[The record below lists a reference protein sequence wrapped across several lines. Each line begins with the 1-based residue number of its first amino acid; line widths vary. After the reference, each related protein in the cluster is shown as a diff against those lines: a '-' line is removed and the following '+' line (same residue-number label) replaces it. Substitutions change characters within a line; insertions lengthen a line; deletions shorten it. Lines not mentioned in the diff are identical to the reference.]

1 MKIKLLPKFIL
12 SLGVIGV
19 ILTIAISLF
28 SYRSSRSY
36 LENLYAQRVM
46 TNSNSIAD
54 MMSVSDVKKILAEG
68 GDKTEEYSEM
78 VTLFNKLKKD
88 GDVTYLS
95 LVVPD
100 EDSVHFYIDALVEEL
115 GDDPANQIAYGSD
128 ILYTDAANP
137 DDPAD
142 MEKYITIWNQYQQN
156 KGVDHPLVTDNS
168 YGYNYTG
175 ISVILDE
182 NGNAVVSYGYDAWG
196 APLRCTGELAETLG
210 LPVLLVVQ
218 PKGASV
224 TLAAQI
230 QGLMNFRKNSH
241 VSGILLNDCSEKLY
255 KMLKALL
262 ERETGLPV
270 LGYLP
275 HLPQA
280 AVESRHLGLKT
291 ADEIADLQE
300 KIALLADALVLDWQR
315 LAVLTEKPAPEA
327 LPGAAAPTSVRI
339 AVAKDEAFCFTYAE
353 TLDALLDAG
362 AELVLFSPVQD
373 AVLPEN
379 IGGLYLPGGYPELYA
394 KTLSENKTMLASIRQ
409 AVQAGLPT
417 AAECGGFLYLGRS
430 LEDVD
435 GKVWPM
441 ADVLPGDG
449 IRVGRLVR
457 FGYAEMTAKADSML
471 FCAGET
477 LPIHEFHHW
486 DSTANGTAFTACK
499 NEKMQWECGFANEN
513 FYAGFPHLYWAGTPL
528 PGRFVRAAERYS
540 KTKG

>member
-1 MKIKLLPKFIL
+1 M
-12 SLGVIGV
+12 
-19 ILTIAISLF
+19 
-28 SYRSSRSY
+28 
-36 LENLYAQRVM
+36 
-46 TNSNSIAD
+46 
-54 MMSVSDVKKILAEG
+54 
-68 GDKTEEYSEM
+68 
-78 VTLFNKLKKD
+78 
-88 GDVTYLS
+88 
-95 LVVPD
+95 
-100 EDSVHFYIDALVEEL
+100 
-115 GDDPANQIAYGSD
+115 
-128 ILYTDAANP
+128 
-137 DDPAD
+137 
-142 MEKYITIWNQYQQN
+142 
-156 KGVDHPLVTDNS
+156 
-168 YGYNYTG
+168 
-175 ISVILDE
+175 
-182 NGNAVVSYGYDAWG
+182 
-196 APLRCTGELAETLG
+196 
-210 LPVLLVVQ
+210 LLVVQ

-230 QGLMNFRKNSH
+230 QGLVSFRKNSH

-353 TLDALLDAG
+353 TLDALRDAG

-430 LEDVD
+430 LEDAD